1 MFARSFGPASLGEVR
16 SMLKLAV
23 PVVMAEIGWFAMSL
37 VDTVMVGPL
46 GPAAIG
52 AVGVGNILFMTLMVF
67 GFGTLL
73 ALDTF
78 VSQSFGA
85 GRIDECH
92 RWLFAGLQLALILS
106 VLLMLA
112 SWAGLAL
119 MPLVGFHPDILAELH
134 VYTWPLMWSAP
145 PLLAYVVF
153 RRYLQAMSVVRP
165 VMIALAAANL
175 LNLAGN
181 WAFIYGHLGFPA
193 LGIKGSA
200 YATVVSRIGLA
211 VSLFCVILYNERDR
225 PSGLHDVPFR
235 WETERVWR
243 VFRLGWP
250 AALQITLEV
259 GVFAAASA
267 MAAKIGP
274 MASAANQVVL
284 NIAGLIFM
292 IPFGLGSA
300 AAVRVG
306 QAIGRGDHDGMRRAG
321 WTALA
326 LGSIVM
332 SGSAL
337 LFLIMP
343 APLIRIY
350 SSDPGV
356 VELGILLL
364 FICSVFQLFDG
375 LQTVATGALRGL
387 GDTRTPMVL
396 NLVGHWLIGLP
407 IGYVLCFNRNWG
419 VAGLWTGL
427 SVGLV
432 LIGASLAVTWNV
444 RSRAK
449 VLMEA

>member
-1 MFARSFGPASLGEVR
+1 MPSRLSQAALGEVR
-16 SMLKLAV
+16 SMMTLAG
-23 PVVMAEIGWFAMSL
+23 PVVMAELGWFAMSL
-37 VDTVMVGPL
+37 VDTIMVGPL

-52 AVGVGNILFMTLMVF
+52 AVGTGNILFMTLMVF

-92 RWLFAGLQLALILS
+92 RWLFSGLQLALVLS
-106 VLLMLA
+106 VLLMLVSA
-112 SWAGLAL
+112 AGLAL
-119 MPLVGFHPDILAELH
+119 LPAVGFHPDVLVQLNA
-134 VYTWPLMWSAP
+134 YAGPLMWSAP

-153 RRYLQAMSVVRP
+153 RRYLQAMNIVRP
-165 VMIALAAANL
+165 VMIALVAANL
-175 LNLAGN
+175 INLLGN
-181 WAFIYGHLGFPA
+181 WALIYGHLGMPA
-193 LGIKGSA
+193 MGIKGSA
-200 YATVVSRIGLA
+200 YATVISRIVLA
-211 VSLFCVILYNERDR
+211 AGLFCVILYNERDN
-225 PSGLHDVPFR
+225 PSGLHDVPLR
-235 WETERVWR
+235 WEAERVWR
-243 VFRLGWP
+243 IFRLGWP
-250 AALQITLEV
+250 AAMQITLEV
-259 GVFAAASA
+259 GVFAVASA
-267 MAAKIGP
+267 LAARIGP

-306 QAIGRGDHDGMRRAG
+306 QAIGRRDPDGMRRAG

-337 LFLIMP
+337 LFLAMP
-343 APLIRIY
+343 ATLIRVY

-356 VELGILLL
+356 IELGIILL

-387 GDTRTPMVL
+387 GDTRTPMVF
-396 NLVGHWLIGLP
+396 NLIGHWLIGLP
-407 IGYVLCFNRNWG
+407 IGYLLCFNRDWG

-427 SVGLV
+427 SIGLI
-432 LIGASLAVTWNV
+432 LIGASLLVAWNAK
-444 RSRAK
+444 SRAK

>member
-1 MFARSFGPASLGEVR
+1 M
-16 SMLKLAV
+16 MKLAV
-23 PVVMAEIGWFAMSL
+23 PVVAAEVGWFAMSI

-52 AVGVGNILFMTLMVF
+52 AVGTGSILFMTLMVF

-92 RWLFAGLQLALILS
+92 RWLFAGLQLALLLS
-106 VLLMLA
+106 VALMVVA
-112 SWAGLAL
+112 AAGLSLLPAF
-119 MPLVGFHPDILAELH
+119 GFHPDLLVELNA
-134 VYTWPLMWSAP
+134 YTRPLMWSAP

-153 RRYLQAMSVVRP
+153 RRYLQAMNIVRP
-165 VMIALAAANL
+165 VMIALVAANVV
-175 LNLAGN
+175 NLAAN
-181 WAFIYGHLGFPA
+181 WVLIFGHLGMPA
-193 LGIKGSA
+193 MGVVGAA
-200 YATVVSRIGLA
+200 YATVLSRVILA
-211 VSLFCVILYNERDR
+211 ASLFGVILYNERDT

-235 WETERVWR
+235 WEPRRVWR
-243 VFRLGWP
+243 IFSLGWP

-267 MAAKIGP
+267 LAGRIGP
-274 MASAANQVVL
+274 LASAANQVVL

-306 QAIGRGDHDGMRRAG
+306 QAVGRRDSEGMRRAG
-321 WTALA
+321 WTALSLA
-326 LGSIVM
+326 SIVM
-332 SGSAL
+332 AGSAI
-337 LFLIMP
+337 LFLTAP
-343 APLIRIY
+343 ASLMRIY
-350 SSDPGV
+350 SSDVQVIEIGV
-356 VELGILLL
+356 VLL

-387 GDTRTPMVL
+387 GDTRTPMIL

-407 IGYVLCFNRNWG
+407 IGYVLCFNRGWG
-419 VAGLWTGL
+419 VAGLWAGLSTGL
-427 SVGLV
+427 I
-432 LIGASLAVTWNV
+432 LIGASLLLTWNI

-449 VLMEA
+449 VLVEAS